1 MNVRALPA
9 PRSLPRIIDPRL
21 AYLLLAALP
30 AAALVSI
37 GRPWA
42 ALFLVPA
49 VFGAWGI
56 VTSGVLLRLAYIG
69 TGFSDPMVVT
79 EAARERVLD
88 GLSPYGVGYAQSVP
102 AGAPFPY
109 GPLALLD
116 SIPLE
121 LAAAAGLLVLLRHRP
136 WSLAVMAGFPPFIFL
151 ASAGNNDYLPAFLLT
166 AGLLGPRWLIGLS
179 VAVKPYTVVFLPLAG
194 WTGLGVAVV
203 GFLPALVW
211 GGLPESLAM
220 VSAMHRPSLLRW
232 LAIPLTL
239 AGFRYGLLACC
250 AAFAALTMT
259 SQWWSLGYL
268 IPLGAALAT
277 LERSHRDVEEVSRE
291 PSVVTDRLVVE

>member
-1 MNVRALPA
+1 M
-9 PRSLPRIIDPRL
+9 
-21 AYLLLAALP
+21 LLAGLAATALTTT
-30 AAALVSI
+30 

-42 ALFLVPA
+42 LLFLVPA

-56 VTSGVLLRLAYIG
+56 VASGVGLRLAYIG
-69 TGFSDPMVVT
+69 TGFSDPMVVI

-136 WSLAVMAGFPPFIFL
+136 WALALMAGFPPFIFL

-179 VAVKPYTVVFLPLAG
+179 VAVKPYTAVFLPLAG
-194 WTGLGVAVV
+194 WGGLAVAVV

-220 VSAMHRPSLLRW
+220 VNAMHRPSPLRY
-232 LAIPLTL
+232 LAVPLSL

-250 AAFAALTMT
+250 AAFAVLTLT
-259 SQWWSLGYL
+259 SEWWSLGYL
-268 IPLGAALAT
+268 IPLGAALGT
-277 LERSHRDVEEVSRE
+277 LESADGVGTQRVGARHGSQGVHRARSVGRV
-291 PSVVTDRLVVE
+291 